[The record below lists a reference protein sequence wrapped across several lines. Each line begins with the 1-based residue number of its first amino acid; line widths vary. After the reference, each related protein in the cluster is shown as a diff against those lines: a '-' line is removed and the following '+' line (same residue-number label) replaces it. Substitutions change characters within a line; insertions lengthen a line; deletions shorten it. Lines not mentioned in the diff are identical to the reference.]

1 MRVGISSSDWQ
12 DLEVKMQQN
21 FSEGDNYQIQ
31 NVGGGKIMIEEATDK
46 PAKDEKA
53 GYVVAPEKWIGLT
66 KENKKFWVKA
76 ITEDGSIINITKKE
90 D

>member
-12 DLEVKMQQN
+12 DLEVKMQQD

-31 NVGGGKIMIEEATDK
+31 NVGGGKIMIEEASSK
-46 PAKDEKA
+46 PTTEKA
-53 GYVVAPEKWIGLT
+53 GYIVSPEKWIGLT
-66 KENKKFWVKA
+66 KEDKKFWVKA
-76 ITEDGSIINITKKE
+76 ITEDGSIINIAKKE